1 MQIKV
6 APSILSADF
15 GILAD
20 QVRAAEEGG
29 ADFIHLDVM
38 DGHFVPNITFG
49 PMIVRAVREVT
60 DLPLDVHL
68 MIDDPD
74 RYLRAFK
81 EAGANF
87 ITVHVEACTHL
98 HRTIHRIKELGV
110 LPGVA
115 LNPATP
121 LDFVKYVLSELSMVL
136 VMTVNPGFARQEFIQ
151 GVIPKIRK
159 LRELISEVGFECF
172 VEVDGGINPDTARLV
187 GQAGAD
193 VLVAGSAVYGSDD
206 IAYAIQT
213 IRYNAQRAQMV

>member
-6 APSILSADF
+6 APSVLSADF
-15 GILAD
+15 RSLAD
-20 QVRAAEEGG
+20 QVRAAEDGG

-49 PMIVRAVREVT
+49 PMVVNAIRRVT

-68 MIDDPD
+68 MISDPD
-74 RYLRAFK
+74 RYLKVFTD
-81 EAGANF
+81 AGANF

-98 HRTIHRIKELGV
+98 HRTIDRIKELGV

-121 LDFVKYVLSELSMVL
+121 LDFIKYVLSDLSL
-136 VMTVNPGFARQEFIQ
+136 ILLMTVNPGFARQEFIK

-172 VEVDGGINPDTARLV
+172 IEVDGGINPETARAV

-193 VLVAGSAVYGSDD
+193 VLVAGSAIFASSG
-206 IAYAIQT
+206 IGEAIRA
-213 IRYNAQRAQMV
+213 IRHNAQRSQMI